1 MPNNKKISFEQA
13 MQRIEEI
20 VTILENGKSSLDES
34 LGLFEEATKLC
45 AYCNQRLDDAQKK
58 VQQFSVINLD
68 DEEKTND

>member
-1 MPNNKKISFEQA
+1 MQDDINLSFEQA

-20 VTILENGKSSLDES
+20 VVVLESGKSSLDDS

-58 VQQFSVINLD
+58 VEQFTLVKIE
-68 DEEKTND
+68 DEEIKND